1 MEIMKKCLLFLLS
14 AMFMQIAAAQ
24 ENGRDYEPYPYTFV
38 GLAGGAQVTF
48 SNNSFNNLV
57 TPIGAVSVGR
67 FFSPVIGTRLNVQ
80 GFKSKAGYKDI
91 NRDDVMSDFKY
102 ITTDIDLLVN
112 LSNIIS
118 PKRVHPLNVI
128 LVAGLGVGYTWDRE
142 GKAEYLSSFKT
153 WRDNCFVYN
162 LRAGVQLEYNVTKHI
177 GVNLELAANNMP
189 DRFNMKSSN
198 SSDWQATA
206 LLGVA
211 YKFGFKKKRESD
223 TGSALAGMDYNDAR
237 NAGSLAKSD
246 MVVADEKKPKPEVV
260 KPVVEKVKPLRE
272 EVFFDINS
280 SKVKEQYKPAVK
292 NIADWMKQHPEA
304 KVVLTGYAD
313 AGTGT
318 KAINRAISEKRA
330 NSISE
335 ILTGQYG
342 IAKER
347 ISIDFK
353 GDSEQ
358 PFKENDKNRVV
369 IGTSLGDNDK

>member
-206 LLGVA
+206 LLGVT

-246 MVVADEKKPKPEVV
+246 MMVADEKKPKQEVV